1 MEVLPEDMDSMSEQV
16 ICKIDNIVKEF
27 PGTVA
32 LKDVSFEIKEGE
44 IHAIVGENGAGK
56 STLMNILSGVFA
68 PTRGKVIFKGQERH
82 FASIKEAEDAGIAM
96 IHQELSLATTMTAAE
111 NIYLN
116 RMPRNRFGLVDYKAM
131 NQSCREYLHQL
142 GVDYISPTSIVKD
155 LSVSEQQLLEISKA
169 ISLHAQM
176 LIMDEPTSSLTSN
189 EVAFLLKIVEKLK
202 KEGISIL
209 YISHKLEE
217 ILAIADT
224 ITVLRDGTHV
234 GTYPAQELD
243 EHRMVSLMVGRDFQ
257 GAHKREF
264 IKDYKDKKPI
274 LSVKNLYDMA
284 GKVNNVSFDLYPGEV
299 LGLTG
304 LVGAG
309 RSETLQCIFGANR
322 KKSGSIEIDGQ
333 PVVIRN
339 CDDAIRQGIGMVPEG
354 RKIQGLFLQM
364 NVKENIL
371 MVYQRVHAKHG
382 ILNKKS
388 MNQGAD
394 AYSRKL
400 NVKTASLDAP
410 ITSLSGGNQ
419 QKTIVARWLMNEP
432 RILFM
437 DEPTHGIDI
446 GAKDEIYKI
455 IDELTAQG
463 VSVVLISS
471 EMPEVLSLCDRIIVM
486 HHGYKRGETIN
497 EEASQESLMSF
508 TLDSAMTEDERKA
521 RGIVS

>member
-1 MEVLPEDMDSMSEQV
+1 MIGDV
-16 ICKIDNIVKEF
+16 ICKINGIVKEF

-32 LKDVSFEIKEGE
+32 LNNVSFDVKEGE

-56 STLMNILSGVFA
+56 STLMNILSGVYA
-68 PTRGKVIFKGQERH
+68 PTAGTVTFRGKECH
-82 FASIKEAEDAGIAM
+82 FNSIKEAEDAGIAM

-116 RMPRNRFGLVDYKAM
+116 RMPLNKFHMVDYKKM
-131 NQSCREYLHQL
+131 NRDCTEYLHRL
-142 GVDYISPTSIVKD
+142 GVDYISPTSIVKN

-169 ISLHAQM
+169 ISLNARM

-189 EVAFLLKIVEKLK
+189 EVTFLLKIVKQLK
-202 KEGISIL
+202 SEGISIL

-217 ILAIADT
+217 ILEIADT
-224 ITVLRDGTHV
+224 ITVLRDGTHI
-234 GTYPAQELD
+234 GTYPASELD
-243 EHRMVSLMVGRDFQ
+243 EHKMVSMMVGRDFQ
-257 GAHKREF
+257 GAHKRSF
-264 IKDYKDKKPI
+264 ITDYSGMKPI
-274 LSVKNLYDMA
+274 MSVKNLYDMA
-284 GKVNNVSFDLYPGEV
+284 GRVKNVSFDLYPGEV

-309 RSETLQCIFGANR
+309 RSETLQCIFGANM
-322 KKSGSIEIDGQ
+322 KKSGTIELNGE
-333 PVVIRN
+333 PVKINN
-339 CDDAIRQGIGMVPEG
+339 CDDAIQHGIGMIPEG

-364 NVKENIL
+364 TVKENIL
-371 MVYQRVHAKHG
+371 MVYQRLRANHG
-382 ILNKKS
+382 ILSTKS
-388 MNQGAD
+388 LDEKAD
-394 AYSRKL
+394 EYSKKL

-419 QKTIVARWLMNEP
+419 QMTIVARWLMNGP
-432 RILFM
+432 KILFM

-455 IDELTAQG
+455 IDDLTKQG

-486 HHGYKRGETIN
+486 HHGYKRGETLN
-497 EEASQESLMSF
+497 SETSQEHLMSF
-508 TLDSAMTEDERKA
+508 TLDSAMTEDERKEREMA
-521 RGIVS
+521 AKA